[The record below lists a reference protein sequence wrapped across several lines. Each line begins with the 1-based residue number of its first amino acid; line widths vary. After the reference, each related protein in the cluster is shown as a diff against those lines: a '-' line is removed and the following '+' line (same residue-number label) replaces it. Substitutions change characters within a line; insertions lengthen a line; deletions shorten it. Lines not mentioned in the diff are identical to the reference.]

1 MVPSVVSPC
10 KVWAVHHR
18 VMTHLWN
25 LEQSS
30 RCSSFRL
37 RVDHVSHVYPSFV
50 LFKPPGWIITRC
62 CVLKHDS
69 VVNIFHPTARSPLR
83 CHVCLEPLSLENCS
97 AVQTS
102 RLCETG
108 FSCYT
113 LEAFE
118 TILNTYI
125 FAKGCIPEMFCSGN
139 RGCEILNQSRNGTID
154 SCSFNCCHTEQCNAG
169 SSVSLTP
176 SPLPTTTEEPTIQP
190 TAVPTTLP
198 GKISLNNAILTDY
211 S

>member
-1 MVPSVVSPC
+1 M
-10 KVWAVHHR
+10 
-18 VMTHLWN
+18 
-25 LEQSS
+25 
-30 RCSSFRL
+30 
-37 RVDHVSHVYPSFV
+37 
-50 LFKPPGWIITRC
+50 
-62 CVLKHDS
+62 LKHES

-83 CHVCLEPLSLENCS
+83 CNVCLEPLSLENCT

-125 FAKGCIPEMFCSGN
+125 FAKGCIPEMFCSEN

-169 SSVSLTP
+169 SSVSSTP
-176 SPLPTTTEEPTIQP
+176 PPLPTATEEPTIQP

-198 GKISLNNAILTDY
+198 GKISLNNAILTVIRSSLGETVNPKKQAKIY
-211 S
+211 MGP